1 MRCWLFSPVAVF
13 QLLKMTAHQDAA
25 KRIDCAGGAVAVIE
39 SDRLNLRR
47 ALGED
52 FAQLCPQS
60 AQLLVRHRVAADAR
74 QKLVAVTRFANS
86 AGGDSDEFLRAISFR
101 AQAEPAD
108 TLHRAI
114 NGCGGK
120 LPVARNAAPDPH
132 NFLVAGEHAKGLLLI
147 SFDNC

>member
-60 AQLLVRHRVAADAR
+60 AQLLVRHRVAADELLR
-74 QKLVAVTRFANS
+74 QTYCTEFERNQNGGFAVLCDRQF
-86 AGGDSDEFLRAISFR
+86 G
-101 AQAEPAD
+101 
-108 TLHRAI
+108 
-114 NGCGGK
+114 
-120 LPVARNAAPDPH
+120 
-132 NFLVAGEHAKGLLLI
+132 
-147 SFDNC
+147 